1 MSTPLQEWSSETL
14 TNCHQQ
20 SYSGQ
25 ILCIQKSGYGTTYD
39 VDFGYDM
46 ASKATKICI
55 LSVLFGYQIKLGS
68 QKTHEGY
75 LLEVY
80 LHCMSSEQ
88 IRCTRNFLHL
98 QLTNLVHP
106 LCSKGSSSN
115 HKLCSAKSV

>member
-25 ILCIQKSGYGTTYD
+25 ILRIQKSGYGTTYD

-75 LLEVY
+75 LL
-80 LHCMSSEQ
+80 
-88 IRCTRNFLHL
+88 
-98 QLTNLVHP
+98 
-106 LCSKGSSSN
+106 
-115 HKLCSAKSV
+115 